1 MNSVVS
7 PQQIESSV
15 VVQILAATKRYAS
28 GRGIGPISFD
38 ISQGHIWS
46 LLGSNGSGK
55 TTLLRCLAGFESL
68 DSGEIR
74 FSEFNAQ
81 TGDSVKGGLGIV
93 FQNLEP
99 WPHLRVWDNLAVPL
113 KHGLHLDDQEIGNR
127 IERELDRFG
136 IRDRAYAMPFQLSG
150 GIRQRVVLARAF
162 ALQPRVLLLD
172 EVTSALDPEW
182 SERVRGIIKDFA
194 SNGGTVISVS
204 HRMNLV
210 RRMSD
215 WVVFLSEG
223 LLVEEGPCDR
233 MFDAPRDPR
242 LVRFLDNA

>member
-7 PQQIESSV
+7 PRQVESSAV
-15 VVQILAATKRYAS
+15 VRIRAATKRYAS
-28 GRGIGPISFD
+28 GRGVGPVSLD
-38 ISQGHIWS
+38 ILHGRVWS

-68 DSGEIR
+68 DSGEIS
-74 FSEFNAQ
+74 FPEFTARADAPV
-81 TGDSVKGGLGIV
+81 GELGIV

-113 KHGLHLDDQEIGNR
+113 RHGLNLDDNEIEKR

-162 ALQPRVLLLD
+162 ALEPRVLLLD

-182 SERVRGIIKDFA
+182 SERVRGIIRDFVC
-194 SNGGTVISVS
+194 NGGTVISVS
-204 HRMNLV
+204 HRVNLV

-215 WVVFLSEG
+215 WVVFLSDG
-223 LLVEEGPCDR
+223 LVVEEGPCDR
-233 MFDAPRDPR
+233 VFDAPRDPR
-242 LVRFLDNA
+242 LVRFLENA